1 MIDKRKEARIPV
13 EALPECLKNVVISIG
28 LFEEYTATTVD
39 ATGYGMGFFVEGI
52 NEKKLPVG
60 SDITLKILPYNYKL
74 KGRVIY
80 LKNIGENKTRFGVE
94 FIKANDLD
102 KFNELLNL
110 DIYK

>member
-13 EALPECLKNVVISIG
+13 EALPECLKTVVITTG
-28 LFEEYTATTVD
+28 LFQEYTAITVD
-39 ATGYGMGFFVEGI
+39 ATGYGMGFYVEGLT
-52 NEKKLPVG
+52 EKDLHTG
-60 SDITLKILPYNYKL
+60 NDITLKILPYDYKL
-74 KGRVIY
+74 KARIIY
-80 LKNIGENKTRFGVE
+80 VKNIGENKLRFGVE